1 MKICP
6 LSRRRE
12 LDMFILELVH
22 VLPDMNAPSNCHTVY
37 SKENDSPWKVGRAQT
52 CRLGLELQARHV
64 I

>member
-1 MKICP
+1 MKIRP

-12 LDMFILELVH
+12 LDILILELVH
-22 VLPDMNAPSNCHTVY
+22 VLPDTIAPSNCHTVH
-37 SKENDSPWKVGRAQT
+37 SKEDDSPWKVGRAQT